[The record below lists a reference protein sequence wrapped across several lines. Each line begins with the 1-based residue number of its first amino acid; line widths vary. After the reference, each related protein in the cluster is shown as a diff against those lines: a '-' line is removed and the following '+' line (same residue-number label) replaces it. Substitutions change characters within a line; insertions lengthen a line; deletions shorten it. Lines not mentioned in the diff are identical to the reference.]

1 LEGRSAI
8 VLPGHLEDSIGALDS
23 LDTEALPE
31 LSCLQVL
38 DELPYGGFEA
48 FPLIGG

>member
-23 LDTEALPE
+23 LDPEALPE

-48 FPLIGG
+48 LPLIG